1 MAFNWTFYIHA
12 GIIAAGLIIAMFL
25 RFRIK
30 FLQKFLIPNSIIAG
44 FLLMPLY
51 NFVFPK
57 IGFNQEYLGEIAYH
71 LLSISF
77 IALSLRAMKRS
88 RRANR
93 NRQGHAVVLL
103 NQYGVQAF
111 VGIILTWIFMNTFKP
126 DLFHSFGFLFPLG
139 FALGPGQAFAIGEG
153 WRVFGITDAGT
164 VGLTFAALG
173 FIMASFGGV
182 FLIHYGIRHK
192 WISPEYMNKIR
203 QTDVKTGI
211 FPRGVKLPVGSFQT
225 TQTEA
230 MDSLTANV
238 IFILLCYVLSYFFL
252 KAIGW
257 LLAFAGPL
265 GVELATNL
273 WGISFIFAALVAL
286 LVRRIMDGL
295 RIDHILD
302 DRTLSRVSGLSVDI
316 MVTSS
321 IAAISLVVAYKYWLP
336 ILIVTVIGTI
346 LILILVPWMCS
357 RVFSNNRFLRTII
370 IFGAVTGTLT
380 TGLALLRVLDPEF
393 ETPVASDYSY
403 ASGITF
409 AAAIPFILA
418 INFPAKAF
426 QTGDMRWFAAGIAVA
441 LGYIIF
447 TMIWYMLL
455 AKKKSFARGSQVW
468 ALDRKKNFIN

>member
-1 MAFNWTFYIHA
+1 MSFNWNFYLHA
-12 GIIAAGLIIAMFL
+12 GIISAGLALAVFL
-25 RFRIK
+25 RARFK
-30 FLQKFLIPNSIIAG
+30 FFQKFLIPNSIIAG
-44 FLLMPLY
+44 FILLPLY
-51 NFVFPK
+51 NFVLPK
-57 IGFNQEYLGEIAYH
+57 IGFNQDSLGEIAYH

-77 IALSLRAMKRS
+77 VALSLRQKKKS
-88 RRANR
+88 RRAGI

-103 NQYGVQAF
+103 SQYGVQAF
-111 VGIILTWIFMNTFKP
+111 IGIILTWLFINSFKP

-139 FALGPGQAFAIGEG
+139 YALGPGQAFAIGEG
-153 WRVFGITDAGT
+153 WKVFGIQDAGT

-173 FIMASFGGV
+173 FIFASFGGV

-192 WISPEYMNKIR
+192 WISSEYMNKIR
-203 QTDVKTGI
+203 KTDVRTGI
-211 FPRGVKLPVGSFQT
+211 FPRGSKLPIGAYQT

-230 MDSLTANV
+230 LDSLTANTIV
-238 IFILLCYVLSYFFL
+238 ILISYLLSYLFL
-252 KAIGW
+252 KGIGW
-257 LLAFAGPL
+257 LLAFAGPM

-273 WGISFIFAALVAL
+273 WGISFIFAALMGL
-286 LVRRIMDGL
+286 LLRRIMDAL
-295 RIDHILD
+295 KIDHILD

-321 IAAISLVVAYKYWLP
+321 IAAISLVVALKYWLP
-336 ILIVTVIGTI
+336 ILIITVIGSI
-346 LILILVPWMCS
+346 LVIVLVPWMCS

-409 AAAIPFILA
+409 VGAIPFILA
-418 INFPAKAF
+418 INFPAKAY
-426 QTGDMRWFAAGIAVA
+426 QTGDMRWLAAGIAVS
-441 LGYIIF
+441 LGYVLA
-447 TMIWYMLL
+447 TLIWYMLL

-468 ALDRKKNFIN
+468 ALDRSRIK

>member
-1 MAFNWTFYIHA
+1 MSFNWNFYIHA
-12 GIIAAGLIIAMFL
+12 GIIAVGLALAIFL
-25 RFRIK
+25 RAKIK
-30 FLQKFLIPNSIIAG
+30 FFQKFLIPNSIIAG
-44 FLLMPLY
+44 FLLLPFY

-57 IGFNQEYLGEIAYH
+57 IGFSQEYLGEIAYH

-77 IALSLRAMKRS
+77 VALSLRQIKKS

-103 NQYGVQAF
+103 SQYGVQAF
-111 VGIILTWIFMNTFKP
+111 IGIILTWIFINTIKP

-153 WRVFGITDAGT
+153 WRVFGIEDAGT

-173 FIMASFGGV
+173 FIMASLGGV
-182 FLIHYGIRHK
+182 FLIHYGIKHK
-192 WISPEYMNKIR
+192 WISPDYMKKIR
-203 QTDVKTGI
+203 KTDVRTGI
-211 FPRGVKLPVGSFQT
+211 FPRGAKLPIGAYQT

-230 MDSLTANV
+230 VDSFTANAV
-238 IFILLCYVLSYFFL
+238 VILLSYLLSYLFL
-252 KAIGW
+252 KAVGW
-257 LLAFAGPL
+257 LLAFAGPM

-273 WGISFIFAALVAL
+273 WGISFIFAGLIGL
-286 LVRRIMDGL
+286 LVRRIMDSL
-295 RIDHILD
+295 KVDHILD
-302 DRTLSRVSGLSVDI
+302 DSTLSRISGLSVDI

-321 IAAISLVVAYKYWLP
+321 IAAISLVVAFKYWLP
-336 ILIVTVIGTI
+336 ILVITVVGSL

-357 RVFSNNRFLRTII
+357 RIFTNNRFLRTII

-409 AAAIPFILA
+409 VAAIPFILA

-426 QTGDMRWFAAGIAVA
+426 QTGDMRWFIAGIAVA

-447 TMIWYMLL
+447 TLIWYMLL

-468 ALDRKKNFIN
+468 ALDRKKQS